1 LPNRLRLQIPPAE
14 WWDLHNTLKWS
25 NFVNPSTP
33 VPTSVAPAGTTG
45 SCRGYNQGTK
55 PSWWDDNQDV
65 GLFEGGS
72 TYSTGVYRPVINC
85 GMNSNCPPAC
95 PICSTQMRRV
105 LDPYTDHTFL
115 NCYAGD
121 FNGDGKSDLLIHN
134 GNSILLYRSNGSNW
148 SIAYLGRIQSNGSGL
163 SMATR
168 YDGTVPGWQMRTNDT
183 HSVAAINGDGKADL
197 FVYNYQD
204 WSTHYLGRMISEG
217 TMLAA
222 DWVADWVGAWNLG
235 ALDQFA
241 PSRVAGRQWQA

>member
-1 LPNRLRLQIPPAE
+1 
-14 WWDLHNTLKWS
+14 
-25 NFVNPSTP
+25 
-33 VPTSVAPAGTTG
+33 
-45 SCRGYNQGTK
+45 
-55 PSWWDDNQDV
+55 
-65 GLFEGGS
+65 
-72 TYSTGVYRPVINC
+72 
-85 GMNSNCPPAC
+85 
-95 PICSTQMRRV
+95 MRRV